1 MSKRELKALT
11 RALAGAQHR
20 EDIAVSEAAHFKEI
34 NSYNIKKVIDLENA
48 NARLTKDAD
57 DFADEVKDLKQAL
70 TEAKTDADYFKK
82 ESRDWQKGYKD
93 LQEQYRKKQNLVK
106 SLRTRIEALER
117 ALAAEKGADV

>member
-11 RALAGAQHR
+11 RALADAQQR
-20 EDIAVSEAAHFKEI
+20 EDEAISEAAHFKEI

-70 TEAKTDADYFKK
+70 ADAKNDTDFFKK
-82 ESRDWQKGYKD
+82 GSREWQKDYKD

>member
-11 RALAGAQHR
+11 RALADAQHR
-20 EDIAVSEAAHFKEI
+20 EDGAVSEAAHFKEI
-34 NSYNIKKVIDLENA
+34 NSYNVKKIIELEDA

-57 DFADEVKDLKQAL
+57 DFADEVKELKQTL
-70 TEAKTDADYFKK
+70 TDAKADADYFKK

-93 LQEQYRKKQNLVK
+93 LQEQYRKKQELIK

-117 ALAAEKGADV
+117 ALATEKGADV